1 MAEVTGSKNLKQ
13 GAEVPASVSL
23 IAGSVSGLVSRFVIA
38 PIDIIKIRLQ
48 LQADPMRTNGIIKT
62 LTSIVKNEGITA
74 LWKGNVPAEF
84 MYVIYGAT
92 QFTLY
97 SSLNKTLSHLETS
110 NNFKLSNTTHSLI
123 IGSTAGCMSTFISY
137 PFDVLRTRL
146 ASNRSNRFLSVY
158 KTTLDILANEGIKG
172 FFGGLK
178 LSMVYVAAS
187 MGLSFGSYNFFKD
200 HLENTSIE
208 SSSGLLA
215 GIFSKTLV
223 YPMDLLRRRQQISAS
238 ATATANN
245 IKSEVSPTTSLPSPN
260 STTTAAKQS
269 TKSIIDNSVLHMTK
283 TIYKAEGI
291 RGFYHGLLPAL
302 IKTAPT
308 TAVSFFMYELTVN
321 LLSKFY
327 DQTYHSML

>member
-1 MAEVTGSKNLKQ
+1 MAEITGSKNLKQ

-48 LQADPMRTNGIIKT
+48 LQADPMRTHGIIKT

-74 LWKGNVPAEF
+74 LWKGNVPAEV

-97 SSLNKTLSHLETS
+97 SSLNKSLSHLENS
-110 NNFKLSNTTHSLI
+110 NNIKLSNTTHSLI
-123 IGSTAGCMSTFISY
+123 IGSTAGCLSTFISY

-146 ASNRSNRFLSVY
+146 ASNRSNKFLSVY
-158 KTTLDILANEGIKG
+158 KTTLNIFENEGIKG

-200 HLENTSIE
+200 YLENTNIE

-215 GIFSKTLV
+215 GIFSKTIV
-223 YPMDLLRRRQQISAS
+223 YPMDLLRRRQQISATS
-238 ATATANN
+238 NN
-245 IKSEVSPTTSLPSPN
+245 IKNDVSSTTALATTSAP
-260 STTTAAKQS
+260 AKQT
-269 TKSIIDNSVLHMTK
+269 TKLIIDNSVLHMTK

-308 TAVSFFMYELTVN
+308 TAVSFFIYELTVN
-321 LLSKFY
+321 LFSKFY
-327 DQTYHSML
+327 DQTYHSIL

>member
-1 MAEVTGSKNLKQ
+1 MAEITGSKNLKQ

-74 LWKGNVPAEF
+74 LWKGNVPAEV

-97 SSLNKTLSHLETS
+97 SSLNKSLSHLENS
-110 NNFKLSNTTHSLI
+110 NNIKLSNTTHSLI
-123 IGSTAGCMSTFISY
+123 IGSTAGCLSTFISY

-146 ASNRSNRFLSVY
+146 ASNRSNKFLSVY
-158 KTTLDILANEGIKG
+158 KTTLNIFENEGIKG
-172 FFGGLK
+172 LFGGLK

-200 HLENTSIE
+200 YLENTNIE

-215 GIFSKTLV
+215 GIFSKTIV
-223 YPMDLLRRRQQISAS
+223 YPMDLLRRRQQISATS
-238 ATATANN
+238 NN
-245 IKSEVSPTTSLPSPN
+245 IKNDVS
-260 STTTAAKQS
+260 STTALATTPAPAKQT
-269 TKSIIDNSVLHMTK
+269 TKLIIDNSVLHMTK

-308 TAVSFFMYELTVN
+308 TAVSFFVYELTVN
-321 LLSKFY
+321 LFSKFY
-327 DQTYHSML
+327 DQTYHSIL